1 MISLSNSRT
10 ILQRLDYP
18 LESRKALRFINS
30 YVICNGDDKSYMVP
44 GESISFSLNMI
55 IDLTYM
61 TYILI
66 YGMFPV
72 PTNLPRQRRGPLRAT
87 KDGTTRPGARCRVS
101 HPAQLSKGYCSCR
114 DLCLVSTSSEP
125 TNRL

>member
-10 ILQRLDYP
+10 ILERLDYP

-30 YVICNGDDKSYMVP
+30 YVLCNGDDKSYMVP

-55 IDLTYM
+55 IDLAYM
-61 TYILI
+61 TYINLRN
-66 YGMFPV
+66 V
-72 PTNLPRQRRGPLRAT
+72 PANLPRQRRGPLRAT